1 MTSKSER
8 GICELY
14 AEDPERAD
22 ALVFGRETHGDRRG
36 FLKGAGLA
44 AMGAVVGG
52 TIPFHRAMPGGLIP
66 AALAETTKAFKIE
79 GKDGLTV
86 LNDRPVN
93 AETPAHLLDDAVTPT
108 SRHFIRNNGVPP
120 ENTDPNGWTLA
131 VDGEVSKPMKLGIEE
146 LKKNF
151 EVVTQRLVIECGG
164 NGRAGFNPPASGNQW
179 TVGAVACAEWTGIRY
194 ADLLKAAGAKSSAVY
209 TGHYGADQHL
219 SGDPKKIPISRG
231 VPIAKAMDPN
241 NLIAFAM
248 NGKPLHPMNGA
259 PLRAVIPG
267 WPGSCSQKWLNRI
280 WVRDKVHDG
289 SKMTGT
295 SYRVPEY
302 PVAPG
307 EKVPKKAFRIIES
320 MPVKSLITFPQSGAL
335 LSKGAKSLE
344 VRGHA
349 WAGDNAVK
357 ELHVTNDFGQ
367 SWIKA
372 DLKAPDNPYA
382 WQQWRATVQ
391 FPSHGYYEIWA
402 RAMDDKGNMQPFAIA
417 WNPKGYLNNSLHRI
431 AVRVPA

>member
-1 MTSKSER
+1 MTSKRER

-22 ALVFGRETHGDRRG
+22 ALIFGRETHDDRRG
-36 FLKGAGLA
+36 FLRGAGLA

-52 TIPFHRAMPGGLIP
+52 MIPFHRGMPGGLIP
-66 AALAETTKAFKIE
+66 AALAENTKPFTIG

-93 AETPAHLLDDAVTPT
+93 AETPAHLLDDDVTPT
-108 SRHFIRNNGVPP
+108 NRHFIRNNGIPP
-120 ENTDPNGWTLA
+120 ENTSPKGWTLTL
-131 VDGEVSKPMKLGIEE
+131 DGEVSKPMKLSIDE
-146 LKKNF
+146 LKKKF
-151 EVVTQRLVIECGG
+151 EVVTRRLVIECGG
-164 NGRAGFNPPASGNQW
+164 NGRAAFNPPAKGNQW

-194 ADLLKAAGAKSSAVY
+194 ADLLKAAGVKPSAVY
-209 TGHYGADQHL
+209 TAHYSADSHL
-219 SGDPKKIPISRG
+219 SGDPKKDAISRG

-248 NGKPLHPMNGA
+248 NGKPIHPMNGA
-259 PLRAVIPG
+259 PLRAVVPG
-267 WPGSCSQKWLNRI
+267 WPGSCSQKWLQRI
-280 WVRDKVHDG
+280 WVRNKVHDG
-289 SKMTGT
+289 AKMTGT
-295 SYRVPEY
+295 AYRVPGY

-307 EKVPKKAFRIIES
+307 EKVPKKAFKIIEA
-320 MPVKSLITFPQSGAL
+320 MPVKSLITFPQSGAVL
-335 LSKGAKSLE
+335 AKGTKTAE

-349 WAGDNAVK
+349 WAGDNVVK
-357 ELHVTNDFGQ
+357 ELHVSNDFGQ
-367 SWIKA
+367 TWVKA

-382 WQQWRATVQ
+382 WQRWRAAVK

-402 RAMDDKGNMQPFAIA
+402 RATDDKGNMQPFAIA